1 MKKLKT
7 LLLILLTA
15 GLGISTA
22 LIGCGGGGGG
32 GTTPTTTTSQK
43 VSGVAAAGLPVV
55 GYAYLKD
62 SAGTTKGPSEIGTD
76 GSFSF
81 DVTGLTAPF
90 YLRAQGS
97 VAGTSYD
104 LYSATT
110 SVGTANI
117 NPLTNLAVAGAAGVS
132 DPSSVYNNPA
142 QSPITQANLDKAVTD
157 IQTMLNPFL
166 MPITPV

>member
-1 MKKLKT
+1 MKRLKT

-15 GLGISTA
+15 GFGISTA
-22 LIGCGGGGGG
+22 FIGCGGGGGG
-32 GTTPTTTTSQK
+32 GTTPTTTTTSQK

-55 GYAYLKD
+55 GFVYLKD
-62 SAGTTKGPSEIGTD
+62 SASTPTTKGPTEIGSD

-97 VAGTSYD
+97 VVGTSYD

-110 SVGTANI
+110 ASSGTANI
-117 NPLTNLAVAGAAGVS
+117 NPLTNLAVASAAGVS
-132 DPSSVYNNPA
+132 DPSS
-142 QSPITQANLDKAVTD
+142 
-157 IQTMLNPFL
+157 
-166 MPITPV
+166 